1 MKIKETAIHPAGEA
15 GRLHSRKKAEGMSFR
30 DVFSKVAG
38 KADQA
43 PGSAGLNNAAPLY
56 SIDALAALGT
66 DTRLQGVARAEELI
80 ALLDQYRMA
89 LADPKKTLK
98 DAGILLNSAGE
109 KVRQLDPVIQGLPSD
124 DPLKRLLNETG
135 VIIAVET
142 IKFNRGDYI

>member
-1 MKIKETAIHPAGEA
+1 MKIKETVNHSAGEV
-15 GRLHSRKKAEGMSFR
+15 GRLQPRKKAEGASFR

-43 PGSAGLNNAAPLY
+43 PASAGLNNAAPLS

-80 ALLDQYRMA
+80 ALLDQYRIV
-89 LADPKKTLK
+89 LTDPKKTLK
-98 DAGILLNSAGE
+98 DAGLLLNSADE
-109 KVRQLDPVIQGLPSD
+109 KVRQLDPVIQGLPSG

-142 IKFNRGDYI
+142 IKFNRGDYL

>member
-1 MKIKETAIHPAGEA
+1 MKIKETVNHSAGEV
-15 GRLHSRKKAEGMSFR
+15 GRLQPRKKAEGASFR

-43 PGSAGLNNAAPLY
+43 PASAGLNNAVPLS

-80 ALLDQYRMA
+80 ALLDQYRIV
-89 LADPKKTLK
+89 LTDPKKTLK
-98 DAGILLNSAGE
+98 DAGLLLNSADE
-109 KVRQLDPVIQGLPSD
+109 KVRQLDPVIQGLPSG

-142 IKFNRGDYI
+142 IKFNRGDYL

>member
-1 MKIKETAIHPAGEA
+1 MKIKETVNHSAGEA
-15 GRLHSRKKAEGMSFR
+15 GRLQPRKKAEGTSFR

-43 PGSAGLNNAAPLY
+43 PASAGLNNVTSLS
-56 SIDALAALGT
+56 SIDALAAPGT

-80 ALLDQYRMA
+80 ALLDQYRMV

-98 DAGILLNSAGE
+98 DAGLLLNSADE
-109 KVRQLDPVIQGLPSD
+109 KVRQLDPIIRGLPSG

-135 VIIAVET
+135 VIVAVET
-142 IKFNRGDYI
+142 IKFNRGDYF

>member
-1 MKIKETAIHPAGEA
+1 MKIKETVTHLPGGAS
-15 GRLHSRKKAEGMSFR
+15 RLQPGKKIEGASFR

-38 KADQA
+38 KADQTPA
-43 PGSAGLNNAAPLY
+43 SAGLNNAPPLS
-56 SIDALAALGT
+56 SIEALAAPGT
-66 DTRLQGVARAEELI
+66 DTRLRGVARAEELI

-98 DAGILLNSAGE
+98 DAGLLLNSAGE
-109 KVRQLDPVIQGLPSD
+109 KVRQLDPVIQGLPSG

-142 IKFNRGDYI
+142 IKFNRGDYL

>member
-1 MKIKETAIHPAGEA
+1 MKIKETVTHLPGGA
-15 GRLHSRKKAEGMSFR
+15 GRLQPGKKTEGASFR

-43 PGSAGLNNAAPLY
+43 PASAGLNNAAPLS

-66 DTRLQGVARAEELI
+66 DTRLQEVARAEELV
-80 ALLDQYRMA
+80 ALLDQYRMT

-98 DAGILLNSAGE
+98 DAGLLLDSAGE
-109 KVRQLDPVIQGLPSD
+109 KVKQLAPVIQGLPSN

-135 VIIAVET
+135 IIIAVET
-142 IKFNRGDYI
+142 IKFNRGDYL